1 MNEADL
7 LQLVAGGESEALEFK
22 ASTAELDSGLQSVCG
37 VLNTGSP
44 GFVFFGI
51 TDGGDVRGQE
61 VGDQTLER
69 VANGVRRI
77 EPMTDISI
85 DTVSLENGRAVVI
98 VACPA
103 SVRTHTFGGVPYQR
117 LGKTTSRMPSDL
129 YRQRIIDEAHR
140 SDSWESRPAAGFTL
154 ADLDH
159 RQIVMTVEEAIRRQ
173 RLSDPLTRD
182 IEPLLLGLG
191 LLKDGRILNA
201 AMVLFGKEDRLR
213 VSYPQCLL
221 RLARFRGTTKS
232 EFLDNRQFVGNA
244 FDVFA
249 RAQQF
254 WIDHLPVA
262 GRIVPNL
269 IERIDEPLY
278 PTAALREAMANAI
291 CHRDYAAIGGG
302 IDLAIYDDR
311 LEITSTGPLRFGIAI
326 DDLLAP
332 HQSRSWNPGIAH
344 VFYRQGII
352 ESWGSGTLRMI
363 ELNQSAGLAPP
374 EFVASPHSFT
384 VRFRPTASRAPS
396 RVDTDLSPLQQAILN
411 TLAEHG
417 PIPLRELMDLL
428 PDEPALRTVQDNL
441 QILKMLGL
449 VYNAGKA
456 RASRWLLTGTVP
468 G

>member
-1 MNEADL
+1 M
-7 LQLVAGGESEALEFK
+7 
-22 ASTAELDSGLQSVCG
+22 
-37 VLNTGSP
+37 
-44 GFVFFGI
+44 
-51 TDGGDVRGQE
+51 
-61 VGDQTLER
+61 
-69 VANGVRRI
+69 
-77 EPMTDISI
+77 
-85 DTVSLENGRAVVI
+85 
-98 VACPA
+98 
-103 SVRTHTFGGVPYQR
+103 
-117 LGKTTSRMPSDL
+117 GK
-129 YRQRIIDEAHR
+129 
-140 SDSWESRPAAGFTL
+140 RPAAGFTL

-159 RQIVMTVEEAIRRQ
+159 RQIVMTVEKRR
-173 RLSDPLTRD
+173 SDGNGCQIHSRV
-182 IEPLLLGLG
+182 ISNRSFFAG

-269 IERIDEPLY
+269 IERIDEKPLY

-332 HQSRSWNPGIAH
+332 HQSRSWNPVIAH

-384 VRFRPTASRAPS
+384 VRIPPNRVSRAKP
-396 RVDTDLSPLQQAILN
+396 RRYGLVPLQQAILN

-417 PIPLRELMDLL
+417 PIPLRELMDLFAGRK
-428 PDEPALRTVQDNL
+428 PALRTVQTTCR
-441 QILKMLGL
+441 
-449 VYNAGKA
+449 Y
-456 RASRWLLTGTVP
+456 
-468 G
+468 